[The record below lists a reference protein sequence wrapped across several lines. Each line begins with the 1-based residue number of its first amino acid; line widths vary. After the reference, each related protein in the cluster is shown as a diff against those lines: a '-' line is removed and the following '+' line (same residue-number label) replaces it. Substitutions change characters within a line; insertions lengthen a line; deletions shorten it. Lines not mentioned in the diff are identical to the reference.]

1 MKHEALTAEII
12 NSFYKVYNTLGHGFL
27 ERVYENAMLIELRK
41 RRIFC
46 EKQKQIKV
54 YYEGEQVG
62 DYFAD
67 IVTDGK
73 VILELKAA
81 KGLTEE
87 NELQLINSNTQDSSK
102 TEEASIFNTK
112 NPERSSKKTQSSRNN
127 SSNSLGKKSGSSKRN
142 RRKN

>member
-1 MKHEALTAEII
+1 MCEYLGYEVTQLKRIRIMNVSLDIPVGSWRYLT
-12 NSFYKVYNTLGHGFL
+12 
-27 ERVYENAMLIELRK
+27 
-41 RRIFC
+41 
-46 EKQKQIKV
+46 
-54 YYEGEQVG
+54 
-62 DYFAD
+62 
-67 IVTDGK
+67 
-73 VILELKAA
+73 
-81 KGLTEE
+81 E